1 MNRQAAGMLGEW
13 RAALYLLRRG
23 MRILKWRY
31 RAGHHEIDLIAQDG
45 NTLVFVEVKARP
57 SGSIQAGARAVG
69 PDKQAHL
76 RQAAQVYLA
85 AHPAGSVRF
94 DVMEISAAGVRH
106 IKNAF

>member
-57 SGSIQAGARAVG
+57 SGRRPNPRLSSPTTLLPWVRPVLPQQR
-69 PDKQAHL
+69 PLQRL
-76 RQAAQVYLA
+76 RLM
-85 AHPAGSVRF
+85 PCLKCR
-94 DVMEISAAGVRH
+94 
-106 IKNAF
+106 